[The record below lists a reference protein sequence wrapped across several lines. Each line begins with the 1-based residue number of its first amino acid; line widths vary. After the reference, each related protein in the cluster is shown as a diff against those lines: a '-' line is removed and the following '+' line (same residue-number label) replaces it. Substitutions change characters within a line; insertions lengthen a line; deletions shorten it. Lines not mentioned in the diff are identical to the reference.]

1 MTMFGDRELDRAP
14 FPGHSESSTTERGW
28 TQDDGLAQLLD
39 PPPVPGSGSTAQPA
53 HDLHTQ
59 ETRRVVM
66 RVNGAEDVELGR
78 VEGRE
83 AAVDLAREMIRAIE
97 AAQARGEW
105 PQVED
110 RFIRPGAIVSVDV
123 QRAEQ

>member
-1 MTMFGDRELDRAP
+1 MTIFGNRDFERPEL
-14 FPGHSESSTTERGW
+14 PGHGEEATTDRGW
-28 TQDDGLAQLLD
+28 THDDALAQLLD
-39 PPPVPGSGSTAQPA
+39 PPPAPASGSGPTPVP
-53 HDLHTQ
+53 DLVTR

-66 RVNGAEDVELGR
+66 RVNGADDVELGR

-83 AAVDLAREMIRAIE
+83 AAVEMAREMIRDIE

-123 QRAEQ
+123 QRPDH

>member
-1 MTMFGDRELDRAP
+1 MTIFGNRDFDRTELPEHGAGP
-14 FPGHSESSTTERGW
+14 TTDHGW
-28 TQDDGLAQLLD
+28 THDDALAELLD
-39 PPPVPGSGSTAQPA
+39 PPPAPGSENGSPPA
-53 HDLHTQ
+53 PERMTR
-59 ETRRVVM
+59 EVRRVVM
-66 RVNGAEDVELGR
+66 RVSGTDDVELGR

-83 AAVDLAREMIRAIE
+83 AAVDLAREMIRTIE

-123 QRAEQ
+123 QRAD

>member
-1 MTMFGDRELDRAP
+1 MTMFGNRDFERPEL
-14 FPGHSESSTTERGW
+14 PGHSEPTTTPGW
-28 TQDDGLAQLLD
+28 AHEDALARLLD
-39 PPPVPGSGSTAQPA
+39 PPPIPGSEPA
-53 HDLHTQ
+53 ATPDPATR

-66 RVNGAEDVELGR
+66 RVQGADDVELGR

-83 AAVDLAREMIRAIE
+83 AAVDMARETIRAIE

-123 QRAEQ
+123 QRAD